1 MSTGSSRGPTPSYA
15 RATASSWS
23 GVPRTSPIWPTPPA
37 WPKPRRS
44 LWHPRWSKAPPRPT
58 DLEGALGMKR
68 RFRDLSAGEV
78 LALAI
83 SLEEED
89 GRILQEFARIL
100 RPNFPKA
107 AAGVGAM
114 RGEGGSHPHRPGG
127 LVRGEVGGEN
137 SPLPA
142 PGRKGF

>member
-107 AAGVGAM
+107 AAGVDAL
-114 RGEGGSHPHRPGG
+114 RGEEDSHPHRPGEV
-127 LVRGEVGGEN
+127 VRWEFGEEVALI
-137 SPLPA
+137 SPPDV
-142 PGRKGF
+142 